1 MKESSKESNKEEKQQ
16 EAHPGM
22 EDSREDLRIDYDAF
36 LRFFNETLRR
46 EKSSI
51 PQCLNLSAGYCHRL
65 QALVNEY
72 NTKTVLMTA
81 VRKMA
86 RSDFLNGRVKS
97 KSWNKPFLASLIW
110 LVHSDDNFA
119 KVLNGYYDNPEDV
132 KTAEELRL
140 EAEAQ
145 RKAKAE
151 EQRQEARRIEEEERE
166 AKRRQRE
173 YDEAHRATPE
183 ELEKIFAEFK
193 LPPLTKPD
201 E

>member
-140 EAEAQ
+140 EAEA
-145 RKAKAE
+145 
-151 EQRQEARRIEEEERE
+151 RRIEEEERE